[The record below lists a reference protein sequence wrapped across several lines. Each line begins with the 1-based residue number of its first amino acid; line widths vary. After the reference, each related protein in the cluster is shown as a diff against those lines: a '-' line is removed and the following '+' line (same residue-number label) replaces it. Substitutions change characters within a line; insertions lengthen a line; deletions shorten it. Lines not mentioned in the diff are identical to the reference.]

1 MNISITQEQGKVPVT
16 VLHIQGKLDGS
27 NYKELIAKAQEVYQG
42 GARDILIDLMEVEF
56 MSSAGMVAL
65 HSIAKL
71 LKGRML
77 EEEDGW
83 ESIRAIDRDRGTGAQ
98 KHLKLLNPQAKI
110 EKVLDVAGFNQLF
123 EIYKDLGQAIA
134 SFQ

>member
-42 GARDILIDLMEVEF
+42 GARDILIDLTEVEF

-71 LKGRML
+71 LKGQKL

-83 ESIRAIDRDRGTGAQ
+83 ESMRAIDRDRGTGIQ
-98 KHLKLLNPQAKI
+98 KHLKLLNPQERI
-110 EKVLDVAGFNQLF
+110 EKVLEVAGFSQLF
-123 EIYKDLGQAIA
+123 EIHKDLGKAIA
-134 SFQ
+134 SF